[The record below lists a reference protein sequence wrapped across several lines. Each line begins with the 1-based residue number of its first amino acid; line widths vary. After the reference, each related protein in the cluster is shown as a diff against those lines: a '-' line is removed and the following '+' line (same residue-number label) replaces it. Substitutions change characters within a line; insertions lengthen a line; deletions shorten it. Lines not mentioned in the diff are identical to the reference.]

1 MDVLGFAMKV
11 FVTGT
16 RGIPDI
22 PGGVEKHCQE
32 LYPLIADKGHQIILS
47 TRKSYVTYHQS
58 SWKKVNL
65 IHTYAPRR
73 KSLEAIVH
81 TFLSVIKAR
90 LVNPDIVHIHAVGPG
105 LMVPFARML
114 GLKVVVTNHGPD
126 YDRQKWNGVAK
137 IMLRLGECLGCY
149 FANEV
154 IIISKVIADIVQRRC
169 NRSTHLIYNG
179 VALPEKSEKADF
191 LNKIG
196 VAKQEYIIAV
206 SRFVPEKGLDLL
218 IQAYQS
224 IDMGYKLVIA
234 GDADHETQYSRSIH
248 ELAAKDSRIILTGY
262 VGGEDLN
269 QVYSHARL
277 FVLPSFHEGLPI
289 ALLEAMSYGLS
300 ILVSDIPANLEVGL
314 DQDRYFTCGD
324 VDDLQQKMKILVEK
338 QLTEVEKQKIQRQI
352 ETDYNWNLIAD
363 QTIEVYKKVMAG

>member
-1 MDVLGFAMKV
+1 MKV

-32 LYPLIADKGHQIILS
+32 LYPLIADKGHQILLS
-47 TRKSYVTYHQS
+47 TRKPYVTYHQS
-58 SWKKVNL
+58 SWKGVNL

-73 KSLEAIVH
+73 RSLEAIIH
-81 TFLSVIKAR
+81 TFFSVIKAW
-90 LVNPDIVHIHAVGPG
+90 LADPDIVHIHAIGPG
-105 LMVPFARML
+105 LMTPLARIM

-126 YDRQKWNGVAK
+126 YDRKKWGIAAK
-137 IMLRLGECLGCY
+137 AVLRLGEYLGSF

-154 IIISKVIADIVQRRC
+154 IVISKVIADIVQKRC

-179 VALPEKSEKADF
+179 VALPEKSEKDDF

-196 VAKQEYIIAV
+196 VAKGAYIIAV

-218 IQAYQS
+218 IQAFQS
-224 IDMGYKLVIA
+224 MDMDYKLVIA

-248 ELAAKDSRIILTGY
+248 ELAVKDSRIILTGY
-262 VGGEDLN
+262 IGGEDLN

-300 ILVSDIPANLEVGL
+300 VLVSDIPANLEVGL
-314 DQDRYFTCGD
+314 DQDRYFKCGD

-338 QLTEVEKQKIQRQI
+338 QLSLEEKQEMQEYIS
-352 ETDYNWNLIAD
+352 DHYNWDKIAER
-363 QTIEVYKKVMAG
+363 TIEVYRKVINKR